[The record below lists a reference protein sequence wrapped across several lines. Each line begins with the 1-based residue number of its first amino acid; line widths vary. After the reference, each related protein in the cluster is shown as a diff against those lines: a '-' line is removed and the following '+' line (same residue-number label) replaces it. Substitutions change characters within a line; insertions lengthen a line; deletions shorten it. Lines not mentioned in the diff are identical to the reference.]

1 MRLKF
6 SYILSVLLSAGVIA
20 WMYSGTIVV
29 SGQVDTE
36 NALPPPAIRVSQERS
51 DLFKVQVS
59 KIKASDRNSII
70 KVHGK
75 TEASAKVT
83 IQAETTGMLI
93 ERPYKKGDFVE
104 KGEILCQLVPGT
116 RQAQI
121 DEAHASFLFTESQLR
136 SAEKLNKSG
145 FSSTTQ
151 VGQLQVNLE
160 AAKSRLE
167 QAKLELERTTIKA
180 PFSGIIETPIAEI
193 GSLLSNGSPCA
204 TILKTNPM
212 LAVGQIS
219 EREVGQMKIGT
230 RATVQLVN
238 GETKQ
243 GKISYIASGAESN
256 TKTFRIEVELPNDS
270 NDIRDGIT
278 AQIEFILPPKIAHFI
293 NSSTLTL
300 NSDGEL
306 GVKTVNGKN
315 LVQFIPVELAGGE
328 TNGVWVKGLPEEA
341 NVITVGQEYV
351 IHGQEVDPVLEKVE
365 VN

>member
-1 MRLKF
+1 
-6 SYILSVLLSAGVIA
+6 
-20 WMYSGTIVV
+20 
-29 SGQVDTE
+29 
-36 NALPPPAIRVSQERS
+36 
-51 DLFKVQVS
+51 
-59 KIKASDRNSII
+59 
-70 KVHGK
+70 
-75 TEASAKVT
+75 
-83 IQAETTGMLI
+83 
-93 ERPYKKGDFVE
+93 
-104 KGEILCQLVPGT
+104 
-116 RQAQI
+116 
-121 DEAHASFLFTESQLR
+121 
-136 SAEKLNKSG
+136 
-145 FSSTTQ
+145 
-151 VGQLQVNLE
+151 
-160 AAKSRLE
+160 
-167 QAKLELERTTIKA
+167 
-180 PFSGIIETPIAEI
+180 
-193 GSLLSNGSPCA
+193 
-204 TILKTNPM
+204 M